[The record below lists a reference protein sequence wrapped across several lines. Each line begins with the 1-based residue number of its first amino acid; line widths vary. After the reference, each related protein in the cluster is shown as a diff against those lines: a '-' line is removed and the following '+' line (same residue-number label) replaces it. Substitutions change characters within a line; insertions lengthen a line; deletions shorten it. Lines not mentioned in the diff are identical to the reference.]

1 MKRNASRTLCCAV
14 FLSIACSGL
23 VGCGALDALGLSK
36 PSADIVGVSLKD
48 ITLSSA
54 TLLFDVK
61 VGNPYS
67 VPLPLANLDYSL
79 ASEGAA
85 FLSGKSA
92 LQGTI
97 PATGS
102 KIVPLP
108 LKVEFMQLLK
118 VLKGV
123 RPGSVVPYDA
133 EMGLS
138 VDAPAVG
145 PMRLPIRK
153 QGKLPV
159 PAPPGVKITNIRWDK
174 LTLDQAGG
182 RAQLQL
188 TNNNSF
194 PVNLSNL
201 RYALSLG
208 GTEVAN
214 SSLAKS
220 VAFGADGG
228 TGTVDIPV
236 SFSPKSLGLAVFR
249 MLMGKGSGYEL
260 NGDMNANTD
269 FGPMSLPLKGIGNT
283 LFSRSGG

>member
-1 MKRNASRTLCCAV
+1 MRRNTIRTLSCVV
-14 FLSIACSGL
+14 FLSLVCSGL
-23 VGCGALDALGLSK
+23 GGCGALDAFSK
-36 PSADIVGVSLKD
+36 PTADIVGVRLKD
-48 ITLSSA
+48 IDLRSA
-54 TLLFDVK
+54 MFVFDIK
-61 VGNPYS
+61 IGNPYS
-67 VPLPLANLDYSL
+67 VPLPLADIDYSL
-79 ASEGAA
+79 ASEGTA
-85 FLSGKSA
+85 FLAGKSA

-97 PATGS
+97 PAAGS
-102 KIVPLP
+102 RTVPLP
-108 LKVEFMQLLK
+108 LRVEFLELLK

-123 RPGSVVPYDA
+123 RPGSVVPYAA

-138 VDAPAVG
+138 VDAPVVG
-145 PMRLPIRK
+145 RQRLPLRK
-153 QGKLPV
+153 KGKLPV

-174 LTLDQAGG
+174 MTLDQAGG
-182 RAQLQL
+182 LAQLQL
-188 TNNNSF
+188 TNRNAF
-194 PVNLSNL
+194 PVTLSNL
-201 RYALSLG
+201 KYALSLG

-214 SSLAKS
+214 SALARS

-283 LFSRSGG
+283 LFSRGGG